1 MSDEP
6 DRQNNQEGSEPSWV
20 QRLRDM
26 AGGIGANRAVLA
38 LSLARMGDAIGNSVL
53 FVVVPLY
60 VAQLP
65 SPAVPYPEAVRAGI
79 LLSLFGLVNGVLQ
92 PFAGMLVDRAGRRK
106 PFIIGGLLLL
116 GVATLS
122 YIFAGRYEELLISR
136 VGQGVGAALTIPATL
151 ALITSA
157 SERRTRGGSMGVYT
171 TLRVVGLAIGPLI
184 GGALQDTL
192 GFRSVFYTG
201 TAFVLAGAFLVWL
214 WVQDIPVSTTREIKL
229 PSFRGQLTPAL
240 LTLGLATLAMATAF
254 SLISALEKQFN
265 TRLHQGALGFGIAFS
280 ALMISRVLL
289 QIPIGRWSDQSSRKP
304 FIIAGLMLMTA
315 STVPLGWVTRNWQFV
330 LLRVFQGL
338 GSAAIAAPV
347 FALAADMSKVGG
359 EGRHMSIVTMGFG
372 FGIAMG
378 TLIGGVGSLVS
389 FQFPFFIGGA
399 LTFIAAGLTYWLV
412 PSSAGH
418 EKRKG

>member
-1 MSDEP
+1 MSDESDP
-6 DRQNNQEGSEPSWV
+6 ANQISGGSSSLLKRV
-20 QRLRDM
+20 RSA
-26 AGGIGANRAVLA
+26 AGRIGANRAVLA

-79 LLSLFGLVNGVLQ
+79 LLSLFGLTNGFLQ
-92 PFAGMLVDRAGRRK
+92 PFAGVLVDRVGRRK
-106 PFIIGGLLLL
+106 PFIVGGLLLL
-116 GVATLS
+116 AVATIS

-136 VGQGVGAALTIPATL
+136 IGQGIGAALTIPATL
-151 ALITSA
+151 ALMTSA

-184 GGALQDTL
+184 GGALYDTL
-192 GFRSVFYTG
+192 GSNSVFYTG
-201 TAFVLAGAFLVWL
+201 TAFVLAGALLVQL
-214 WVQDIPVSTTREIKL
+214 WVQDIPVSVKHVEL
-229 PSFRGQLTPAL
+229 PSFRGQLTPAI

-265 TRLHQGALGFGIAFS
+265 TRLHQAAFGFGVAFS

-289 QIPIGRWSDQSSRKP
+289 QIPIGRWSDRSSRKP
-304 FIIAGLMLMTA
+304 FIIAGLVLMTA

-330 LLRVFQGL
+330 LLRVFQGI

-347 FALAADMSKVGG
+347 FALAADMSKAGG

-372 FGIAMG
+372 FGVAMG
-378 TLIGGVGSLVS
+378 TLIGGVGSVVS
-389 FQFPFFIGGA
+389 FQFPFFIGSA
-399 LTFIAAGLTYWLV
+399 LTLVAAGLTYWLV
-412 PSSAGH
+412 PSSAGQ
-418 EKRKG
+418 EKGKD